1 MAKKSSLI
9 RDIKYV
15 SFRRELYIRLNGDKK
30 TGEHPLY
37 VYYDVPKEV
46 VSEFKKSDSLG
57 RFFVNKIK
65 DDYNYQAIDI

>member
-15 SFRRELYIRLNGDKK
+15 SFRRELYIRLNGDEK